1 MFIISEIE
9 DKIRVDPGDLGRPV
23 LDAVTSVI
31 EHLYIDKVCHEN
43 TKPRSAPDA
52 HSASEISRW

>member
-31 EHLYIDKVCHEN
+31 EHLYIDKVCRKN
-43 TKPRSAPDA
+43 FTALMGTWGP
-52 HSASEISRW
+52 